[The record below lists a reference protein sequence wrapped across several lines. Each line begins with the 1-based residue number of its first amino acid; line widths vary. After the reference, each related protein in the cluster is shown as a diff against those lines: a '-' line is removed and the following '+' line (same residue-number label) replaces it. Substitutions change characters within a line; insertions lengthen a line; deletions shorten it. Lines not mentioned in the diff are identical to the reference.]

1 MKISKRIQSAL
12 RGEAGFSLVELM
24 VALMI
29 LTVGMLGLA
38 GVTAYTIQK
47 VSVAELDTER
57 GAALQTVVEQLR
69 AMPLERVANGADTVG
84 IFEVSWSV
92 VDNGDYRTVE
102 IVTVGPGMEQGAG
115 EGGMPK
121 ISSAVADT
129 FSYIFTGS

>member
-1 MKISKRIQSAL
+1 MKISTRIHSAL
-12 RGEAGFSLVELM
+12 QGDAGFSLVELM
-24 VALMI
+24 VALVI
-29 LTVGMLGLA
+29 LTIGMLGLA

-69 AMPLERVANGADTVG
+69 AVPLTSVTNGADTVG
-84 IFEVSWSV
+84 LFEVSWSV
-92 VDNGDYRTVE
+92 VDNGDHRIVE
-102 IVTVGPGMEQGAG
+102 IVTLGPGMAPGTG
-115 EGGMPK
+115 DGGMPK

>member
-1 MKISKRIQSAL
+1 MKIAKRIQNAL

-69 AMPLERVANGADTVG
+69 AMPLAKVADGADTVG

-102 IVTVGPGMEQGAG
+102 IVTVGPGMEQGAR
-115 EGGMPK
+115 EGGMPR
-121 ISSAVADT
+121 ISNAVADT

>member
-1 MKISKRIQSAL
+1 MKTSRRIQSAL
-12 RGEAGFSLVELM
+12 RDEKGFSLVELM
-24 VALMI
+24 VALVI
-29 LTVGMLGLA
+29 LTIGMLGLA

-69 AMPLERVANGADTVG
+69 AMPMEKLANGADTVG
-84 IFEVSWSV
+84 IFGVSWSV
-92 VDNGDYRTVE
+92 EDNGDYRTVE
-102 IVTVGPGMEQGAG
+102 IVTVGPGMAAGSG

-129 FSYIFTGS
+129 FTYIFTGS